1 MPRLKLPL
9 RADLDESS
17 VRSELE
23 RRVGDRLRV
32 EDAEIFPKR
41 ATSGFVVTRSEW
53 EGAAVRVRQKA
64 DSTFV
69 TVNGIVPSLSRRLL
83 VVASLLLF
91 LLPGALA
98 ILYFFYLR
106 PRELVKEVV
115 AEIERLFAEAGDD
128 GASPPS

>member
-9 RADLDESS
+9 RADLNEPA

-23 RRVGDRLRV
+23 RRADGRYRV
-32 EDAEIFPKR
+32 EDAEVFPKR
-41 ATSGFVVTRSEW
+41 AVAGFVVARSEW

-64 DSTFV
+64 DSTLV
-69 TVNGIVPSLSRRLL
+69 VINGIVPSLWRRLL
-83 VVASLLLF
+83 VVGSLLLF

-115 AEIERLFAEAGDD
+115 AEIERLFAETGDA
-128 GASPPS
+128 GASHPS